1 MGARH
6 AAAVYTVGY
15 YDVDGD
21 GDGDESGGCQ
31 RCGRMAELDGR
42 EPIVNTPPHP
52 SRHPKR
58 IRRKG
63 IREKRAVPSR
73 GA

>member
-6 AAAVYTVGY
+6 AVAVYGGDY
-15 YDVDGD
+15 YDGDGD

-31 RCGRMAELDGR
+31 RCGGMAELDGR
-42 EPIVNTPPHP
+42 EPIVNTPPHL
-52 SRHPKR
+52 SRHP
-58 IRRKG
+58 KG
-63 IREKRAVPSR
+63 IREKRAVLAR